1 MDKNIKKQKLRNLI
15 TKLEIQKQKLSK
27 TKSGSSGFEVV
38 ADEVGK
44 LAEKTASNV
53 KEINTLIKD
62 TLSTMKKTAIVVDAF
77 ADTSEMVVKDVTKF
91 GVYVDMVGELAQE
104 DLRIQDV
111 LKNKTIDISNGMDD
125 MTKAIEEQKIA
136 INDISQSI
144 NIMNDAVQS
153 NASGAEEIAASS
165 ENLSNITEL
174 LVKETEFFKV

>member
-111 LKNKTIDISNGMDD
+111 L
-125 MTKAIEEQKIA
+125 
-136 INDISQSI
+136 
-144 NIMNDAVQS
+144 
-153 NASGAEEIAASS
+153 
-165 ENLSNITEL
+165 
-174 LVKETEFFKV
+174 